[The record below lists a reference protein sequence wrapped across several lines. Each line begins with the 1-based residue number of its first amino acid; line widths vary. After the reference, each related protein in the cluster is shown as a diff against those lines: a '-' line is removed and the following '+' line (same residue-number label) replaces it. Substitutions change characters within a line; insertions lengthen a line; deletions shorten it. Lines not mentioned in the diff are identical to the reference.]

1 MLTALEDESDKLMGF
16 ENGAD
21 EYVTKPFSPKV
32 LVARAIALLKRGA
45 GKVCDDIINIC
56 GIIIDKKS
64 RSVKIG
70 QNFLELT
77 PKEYI
82 MIEYLLENA
91 NQVLSREQVLARV
104 WGYDYFGET
113 RVVDTHVKNLRK
125 KLGSKSKNIVT
136 ITGIGYKFE
145 VNE

>member
-1 MLTALEDESDKLMGF
+1 ML
-16 ENGAD
+16 
-21 EYVTKPFSPKV
+21 
-32 LVARAIALLKRGA
+32 RANALLKRGA
-45 GKVCDDIINIC
+45 GKVCDDIISIC

-82 MIEYLLENA
+82 MIECLLENA
-91 NQVLSREQVLARV
+91 NQVLSREQMLARV

-125 KLGSKSKNIVT
+125 KAWEQEQKYCYCYGNRI
-136 ITGIGYKFE
+136 
-145 VNE
+145 